1 MTKNEMTIEIRG
13 AGDEL
18 QEISVSTKWAI
29 CERCEGNGK
38 HDPESFANGFTASE
52 FNELFDDEDSQE
64 DYFNGRYDVPCRECA
79 ATGKVRV
86 PDLGSLTDAEREGY
100 ERALEERADYERE
113 CAAERRYLGEY

>member
-1 MTKNEMTIEIRG
+1 MTKNEMTIEIH

-18 QEISVSTKWAI
+18 QEISVSTKWEI

-38 HDPESFANGFTASE
+38 HDPESFSNGFTASE
-52 FNELFDDEDSQE
+52 FNELFDDEESQE
-64 DYFNGRYDVPCRECA
+64 DYFNGRYDVRCSECNGS
-79 ATGKVRV
+79 GKVRV
-86 PDLGSLTDAEREGY
+86 PDLDSLTDAEREGY